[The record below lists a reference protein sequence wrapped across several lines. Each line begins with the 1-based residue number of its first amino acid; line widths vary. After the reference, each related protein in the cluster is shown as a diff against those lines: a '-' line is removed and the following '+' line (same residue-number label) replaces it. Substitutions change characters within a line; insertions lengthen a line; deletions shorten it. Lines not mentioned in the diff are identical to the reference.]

1 MPTADVATPVRRYPE
16 MAMARL
22 STRMTRL
29 LGVEHPVA
37 LGGMAGHGGPELV
50 AAVSEAG
57 GLGVLGATV
66 LAPDSV
72 AEVAADIRNRTG
84 RPFGLNLLLF
94 QAGQELVSA
103 VLEAAPA
110 VLSTAWAPPE
120 YDLRSLFGAAHERG
134 LLAMHMVSTLPE
146 ARAAEAAGADLI
158 VAQGTEGGGH
168 VGTMG
173 TTVLV
178 RQVAREA
185 QVPVLGAGGFADGS
199 GLAAALALGAEG
211 ILLGTRFL
219 ATVES
224 PLPDSFKQVI
234 VDSDGHSTLL
244 TEIPDLATNRVWPGA
259 YARVTRNRLVEDWL
273 GRENELRRH
282 QVEVLARIQ
291 AARQAGDP
299 GYAVLYAGQTAG
311 LIDSV
316 RPAREVV
323 ESLVAE
329 AASVIGELAARLR
342 AEDSPA

>member
-1 MPTADVATPVRRYPE
+1 
-16 MAMARL
+16 
-22 STRMTRL
+22 MTRL
-29 LGVEHPVA
+29 LGVEHPIA
-37 LGGMAGHGGPELV
+37 LGGMAGHSGPELV

-57 GLGVLGATV
+57 GLGVLGATP
-66 LAPDSV
+66 LGPDAV
-72 AEVAADIRNRTG
+72 AGVAADIRNRTG
-84 RPFGLNLLLF
+84 RPFGLNVLVF
-94 QAGQELVSA
+94 RASPELVGA

-120 YDLRSLFGAAHERG
+120 FDLSALFTAAHERG

-173 TTVLV
+173 SAVLL

-185 QVPVLGAGGFADGS
+185 QVPVLGAGGFADGA

-211 ILLGTRFL
+211 VLLGTRFL

-234 VDSDGHSTLL
+234 VESDGHATLL
-244 TEIPDLATNRVWPGA
+244 TEIPDLASNNVWPGA
-259 YARVTRNRLVEDWL
+259 YARVTRNRLVEDWV

-282 QVEVLARIQ
+282 RVEVQARIE
-291 AARQAGDP
+291 AARRAGDTDH
-299 GYAVLYAGQTAG
+299 AVLYAGQSAG

-316 RPAREVV
+316 RPAKEVV
-323 ESLVAE
+323 ETLVAE
-329 AASVIGELAARLR
+329 AASVIGELATRLR
-342 AEDSPA
+342 AQEPPA